1 MDWRMPGMDGLEA
14 TRRLRGGA
22 AGAAAAA
29 LPVLAVTAN
38 AFDDDRKACLA
49 AGMNEVLT
57 KPIERG
63 QPLATVQRLPRGGR

>member
-1 MDWRMPGMDGLEA
+1 MDWCMPGMDGLEA

-22 AGAAAAA
+22 AGRAAAA

-57 KPIERG
+57 KPTERG